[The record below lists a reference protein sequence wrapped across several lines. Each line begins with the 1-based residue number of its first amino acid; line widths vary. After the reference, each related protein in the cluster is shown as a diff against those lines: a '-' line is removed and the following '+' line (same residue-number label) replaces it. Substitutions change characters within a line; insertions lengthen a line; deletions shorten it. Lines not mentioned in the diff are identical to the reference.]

1 MRDRDY
7 YPAGAYDDP
16 NAPYNEVSVPDKSFD
31 VFVSQTLSKSTEVT
45 TDDYIP
51 RFDEEDCPYAD
62 TDSTNFKDAYTK
74 EHMTPLQLIEKF
86 KEFLT
91 KHLPD
96 PIVDI
101 SGFKESKRLIKE
113 CEGWVEDELTVLEE

>member
-7 YPAGAYDDP
+7 YPAGAYNDP
-16 NAPYNEVSVPDKSFD
+16 NAPYNEVVVPDKTFD
-31 VFVSQTLSKSTEVT
+31 VLISQTLSKNTDVT
-45 TDDYIP
+45 TNDYTPI
-51 RFDEEDCPYAD
+51 FDEECGPYVD
-62 TDSTNFKDAYTK
+62 TEYTDFENAYME

-96 PIVDI
+96 PVVDLAEHKRWKKLI
-101 SGFKESKRLIKE
+101 SE
-113 CEGWVEDELTVLEE
+113 CENWVEDEIEIIKN

>member
-16 NAPYNEVSVPDKSFD
+16 NAPYNEVPVPDKSFD
-31 VFVSQTLSKSTEVT
+31 VLVSQTLSKNTEVT

-51 RFDEEDCPYAD
+51 RFDEEDGPYAD
-62 TDSTNFKDAYTK
+62 TDCTNFEDAYTK

-101 SGFKESKRLIKE
+101 SGFKEFKRLIKE